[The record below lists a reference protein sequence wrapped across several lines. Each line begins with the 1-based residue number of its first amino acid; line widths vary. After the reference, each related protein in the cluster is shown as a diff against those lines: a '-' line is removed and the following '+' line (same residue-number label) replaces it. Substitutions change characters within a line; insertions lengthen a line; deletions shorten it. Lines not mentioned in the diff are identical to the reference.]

1 MEAGGRISS
10 TVNFWRTASTSLTG
24 SGFRGPGRKLAT
36 IGFSMG
42 GLESFHAN
50 LNDPEAVSASV
61 MVYGFDFDKIDT
73 KTLERLQSP
82 VPGNC
87 RRRTH
92 RSHASGR
99 EFSLHHE
106 RGETAM
112 RNIHLSGCGPR
123 LRATTLQRRKE
134 LQSRSRPYQLGPG
147 PGFPCHSFG
156 ALTLGRRKGRRTG
169 LLEILETVSEIC
181 STITYVLGIV
191 KTGCIRGHSHYP
203 TKKMNLAATPSELRR

>member
-50 LNDPEAVSASV
+50 LNDPEEVSASV

-87 RRRTH
+87 RRRRH
-92 RSHASGR
+92 RSYASGR

-106 RGETAM
+106 RGETAV

-134 LQSRSRPYQLGPG
+134 LQSRSRQYQLGPG
-147 PGFPCHSFG
+147 PGFFLPLIWG
-156 ALTLGRRKGRRTG
+156 PDVGPEKGPSDG
-169 LLEILETVSEIC
+169 LLEILEN
-181 STITYVLGIV
+181 
-191 KTGCIRGHSHYP
+191 RGD
-203 TKKMNLAATPSELRR
+203 

>member
-1 MEAGGRISS
+1 
-10 TVNFWRTASTSLTG
+10 
-24 SGFRGPGRKLAT
+24 
-36 IGFSMG
+36 MG
-42 GLESFHAN
+42 GLESFDAN

-99 EFSLHHE
+99 KFSLHHE

-112 RNIHLSGCGPR
+112 RNIHYPGADHGYAQPFFNEGN
-123 LRATTLQRRKE
+123 E
-134 LQSRSRPYQLGPG
+134 LQPRSRPYQLVLVRDFLATHLGP
-147 PGFPCHSFG
+147 
-156 ALTLGRRKGRRTG
+156 
-169 LLEILETVSEIC
+169 
-181 STITYVLGIV
+181 
-191 KTGCIRGHSHYP
+191 
-203 TKKMNLAATPSELRR
+203 